1 MYYIPWCTIYGM
13 IHWLVDSL
21 IWWQQTT
28 AAGIIFIFLFP
39 SLSLCSCITT
49 SKHHLK
55 RIFSSEVIDNTIFRY
70 FESFTI
76 MIVIDEEEDDD
87 DDEDDVDDD
96 VDDDNDYH

>member
-1 MYYIPWCTIYGM
+1 M

-28 AAGIIFIFLFP
+28 TAAAAGIIFIFLFP

-49 SKHHLK
+49 CKHHLK

-76 MIVIDEEEDDD
+76 MIVIDEEEEDDDDVVD
-87 DDEDDVDDD
+87 DDEDDVD